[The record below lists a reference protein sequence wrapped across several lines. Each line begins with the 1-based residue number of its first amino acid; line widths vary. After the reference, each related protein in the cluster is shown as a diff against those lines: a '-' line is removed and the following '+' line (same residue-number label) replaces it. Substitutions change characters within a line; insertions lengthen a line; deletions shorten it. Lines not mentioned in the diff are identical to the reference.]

1 MLDHSCIRYQD
12 LSQNRALF
20 ISDIHGEGELLKEL
34 LRKVHYVPGQDSLF
48 LLGDLTAAGRNH
60 SAADEAGISADAA
73 VADQ

>member
-34 LRKVHYVPGQDSLF
+34 LLKIFVLR
-48 LLGDLTAAGRNH
+48 
-60 SAADEAGISADAA
+60 
-73 VADQ
+73 